1 MKFSDNTLAVLKNFA
16 AINSGVVLKPGKTQ
30 KSISPEKSILVE
42 ATIDDDIPTQFG
54 IYDLNQ
60 FLGNLTT
67 LRNPELTFSN
77 DAVKLDDGELSFDY
91 RACSANLI
99 ITPPDKELVLKSVD
113 VTFSLPN
120 VTLQKLIKVATM
132 NNLPNLTVVGK
143 DGELRLKIHERSND
157 TSNEGSV
164 KIGEYA
170 GADFSA
176 TFKTE
181 NLKLLPD
188 DYNVELQNGAF
199 AKFVNVNGNL
209 KYFIALETKQCPRMF
224 GVM

>member
-1 MKFSDNTLAVLKNFA
+1 MKLSENTLSVLKNFA
-16 AINSGVVLKPGKTQ
+16 SINGGVVLSSGKVQ
-30 KSISPEKSILVE
+30 KTISPEKSILVE
-42 ATIDDDIPTQFG
+42 ATVDDDIPTQFG

-132 NNLPNLTVVGK
+132 NNLPNLSVVGK
-143 DGELRLKIHERSND
+143 NGELLLKIHDRAND
-157 TSNEGSV
+157 TSNSGTI
-164 KIGEYA
+164 KIGDYA
-170 GADFSA
+170 GKDFIA
-176 TFKTE
+176 TFKTD
-181 NLKLLPD
+181 NLKLLPN
-188 DYNVELQNGAF
+188 DYTVEIQERAF
-199 AKFVNVNGNL
+199 AKFEDAAKTL
-209 KYFIALETKQCPRMF
+209 KYFIALETK
-224 GVM
+224 